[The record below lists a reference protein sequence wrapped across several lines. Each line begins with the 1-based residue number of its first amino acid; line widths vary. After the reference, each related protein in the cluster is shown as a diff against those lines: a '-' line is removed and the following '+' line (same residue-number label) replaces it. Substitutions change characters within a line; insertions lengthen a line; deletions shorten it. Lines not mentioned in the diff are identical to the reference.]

1 MKKELKFGVKLGV
14 VALLLYGCDQP
25 SKEITTQ
32 VVVQNGSDLKL
43 TDEPVSIERS
53 KLIVADS
60 LDQYPLLL
68 TGKDTIPSQLND
80 LDGDGKWDELF
91 FVANFDPGQEKL
103 LKLQWVNKKPDYPV
117 RTSVRFGKRE
127 AADEPVQPATEETI
141 AATDMPKKL
150 GFQKY
155 QTDGPSWENDKVGF
169 RHYLDGRN
177 ANDIFGKKTS
187 AISPEDVGIN
197 DKGEVEDNYHVM
209 EDWGRDIF
217 PVGNSVGLGGFAL
230 LVDGQVERLGVT
242 AEDTLSNIEQTKF
255 QILDEGPV
263 KSVLD
268 YKYHDWKAAGNIYDA
283 EEITSIW
290 PGMYGFQNKVTLKG
304 LQGNETLLIGLSNIN
319 NEKPLQ
325 EIEVGDY
332 VALVAHDYQT
342 YDRQWLLGTALILPK
357 AVYEGYMEAPEKGQL
372 TDSFLAKMK
381 VENGKAVTY
390 YPVAAWGDSSD
401 GNFKNADYFRDY
413 VVKLA
418 KQLSVKLDV
427 KVSTSEDSPEN

>member
-1 MKKELKFGVKLGV
+1 MKRELKFGLRLGF
-14 VALLLYGCDQP
+14 VALLLSGCNQQK
-25 SKEITTQ
+25 KETITQ
-32 VVVQNGSDLKL
+32 VMVENSSDLEL
-43 TDEPVSIERS
+43 SDEPVSVERS
-53 KLIVADS
+53 EIPVTDS
-60 LDQYPLLL
+60 LKKYPLLL
-68 TGKDTIPSQLND
+68 ADTDTIPSQLND
-80 LDGDGKWDELF
+80 LDKDGKWDELF
-91 FVANFDPGQEKL
+91 FVTDFKPGEKKK
-103 LKLQWVNKKPDYPV
+103 LKLQWVNEKPEYEV

-127 AADEPVQPATEETI
+127 AVDEPVQPATTETI
-141 AATDMPKKL
+141 EATDMPKRL

-155 QTDGPSWENDKVGF
+155 QTDGPTWENDKVGF

-177 ANDIFGKKTS
+177 ANDVFGKKIS
-187 AISPEDVGIN
+187 AISPENVGIN

-230 LVDGQVERLGVT
+230 LVDGKVQRLGVT

-255 QILDEGPV
+255 QILDEGAV

-268 YKYHDWKAAGNIYDA
+268 YKYHNWQAAGKLYDA

-290 PGMYGFQNKVTLKG
+290 PGMYGFQNNVTLQG
-304 LQGNETLLIGLSNIN
+304 LQGNETLLVGLSNIN
-319 NEKPLQ
+319 NEKPLR

-332 VALVAHDYQT
+332 VALIAHDYQT

-357 AVYEGYMEAPEKGQL
+357 AVYDGYMEAPEKGQL

-401 GNFKNADYFRDY
+401 ENFKNADYFKDY
-413 VVKLA
+413 VVNLA
-418 KQLSVKLDV
+418 KQLSVHLDV
-427 KVSTSEDSPEN
+427 NVSTSEDSPEN